1 MLDRCVGSF
10 GKVLDVF
17 VFELKNRIDLLGL
30 LDDGLF

>member
-1 MLDRCVGSF
+1 MLDRCIGSF

-17 VFELKNRIDLLGL
+17 AFELKIKIDLLGL